1 MQRFCSYSFVK
12 WKWRTSGNFLA
23 NEQVNVDM
31 LFPSKTLQEIKLLL
45 KEAAEICPQQV
56 QNLAMKLLNFS
67 KIYIFR
73 NQFKSS

>member
-1 MQRFCSYSFVK
+1 M
-12 WKWRTSGNFLA
+12 
-23 NEQVNVDM
+23 DM

-45 KEAAEICPQQV
+45 IKEAEAEICPQQV

-73 NQFKSS
+73 NQFKSTKER